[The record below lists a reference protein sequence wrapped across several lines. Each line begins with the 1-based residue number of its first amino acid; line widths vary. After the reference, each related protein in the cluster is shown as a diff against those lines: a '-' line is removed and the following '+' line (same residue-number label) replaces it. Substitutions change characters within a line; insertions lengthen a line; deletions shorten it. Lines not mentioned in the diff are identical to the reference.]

1 MLKRLPLEGVTV
13 IEIGH
18 SVAAPYAGEIL
29 GDLGA
34 DVIKIEKADGDDARK
49 WAPPY
54 WGEMSSTFQSL
65 NRNKRSAIV
74 NLKDPTEQEA
84 LRRLIVERA
93 DVVIQNLRP
102 GSAEE
107 FGLDA
112 ESLRALKPDLIYCT
126 IGAFG
131 AKGPLKDRPGY
142 DPLMQAFRRDDERY
156 RRAGPAAG
164 SRRHLDHRHGC
175 RHVGGYRRLLRAA
188 AAQERRIRFDGRHLA
203 LRNCAWLDV
212 LSRRQFPGVRRI
224 AETPRAPAP
233 R

>member
-1 MLKRLPLEGVTV
+1 MAKGLPLDGVTV
-13 IEIGH
+13 IELGH

-74 NLKDPTEQEA
+74 NLKDPAERAA
-84 LRRLIVERA
+84 LRKLIIERA

-112 ESLRALKPDLIYCT
+112 ETLRVLKPDLIYCT

-142 DPLMQAFRRDDERY
+142 DPLMQALARMMT
-156 RRAGPAAG
+156 
-164 SRRHLDHRHGC
+164 
-175 RHVGGYRRLLRAA
+175 AA
-188 AAQERRIRFDGRHLA
+188 AVSRDPSGRA
-203 LRNCAWLDV
+203 RPSA
-212 LSRRQFPGVRRI
+212 R
-224 AETPRAPAP
+224 
-233 R
+233 

>member
-1 MLKRLPLEGVTV
+1 MLNRLPLEGVTV
-13 IEIGH
+13 IEMGH

-74 NLKDPTEQEA
+74 NLKDPAEREA
-84 LRRLIVERA
+84 LRKLIIERA

-112 ESLRALKPDLIYCT
+112 ESLRVLKPDLIYCT

-142 DPLMQAFRRDDERY
+142 DL
-156 RRAGPAAG
+156 
-164 SRRHLDHRHGC
+164 
-175 RHVGGYRRLLRAA
+175 
-188 AAQERRIRFDGRHLA
+188 
-203 LRNCAWLDV
+203 
-212 LSRRQFPGVRRI
+212 
-224 AETPRAPAP
+224 
-233 R
+233 